1 MPTANCT
8 RNCWIAGAIL
18 GFLVWI
24 ITAGIGPLRWYEG
37 LFLGLVAA
45 GLMGCFLIWL
55 LCDDTPAETAEK
67 WRPSPLSPDGAA
79 LQPQQAAS
87 ATGPVAGS
95 EQPARPSEAVG
106 PAGDAQLQGGGA
118 ARSMSGRNDIY
129 AGAQARSGA
138 AGDEEAAPEPAAKS
152 AGIAEPAGTEIATE
166 SDDLKKIKGVG
177 PKLEE
182 LLHENGVIRYAQ
194 IAGWGEAEMDHFA
207 ELIGRMGGRIRS
219 DDWVGQA
226 RILARG
232 GDTEFSRR
240 VEKGELY

>member
-45 GLMGCFLIWL
+45 GLTGRFLIWL
-55 LCDDTPAETAEK
+55 LCDGTPAETAEK
-67 WRPSPLSPDGAA
+67 WRPSPLSPGGTAS
-79 LQPQQAAS
+79 QPQRTAS
-87 ATGPVAGS
+87 ATGLVAGS
-95 EQPARPSEAVG
+95 EPARSSEAVG

-138 AGDEEAAPEPAAKS
+138 AGDEEAATEPAAKS
-152 AGIAEPAGTEIATE
+152 AGIAEPAAAEIVTG
-166 SDDLKKIKGVG
+166 SDDLKKIRGVG

-182 LLHENGVIRYAQ
+182 LLHENGVTRYAQ
-194 IAGWGEAEMDHFA
+194 IAEWGEAEMDHFA
-207 ELIGRMGGRIRS
+207 ELIGRMGSRIRS

-226 RILARG
+226 RTLARG
-232 GDTEFSRR
+232 GGTEFSKR